1 MAATAPALALERPNL
16 LRPILVGGGIAG
28 ILDQISAFISLGHN
42 VPRNV
47 AAGLIGHH
55 AAFSP
60 SIFPWVL
67 GFFLHF
73 FIAYTA
79 ATIYCL
85 ASRKLPFLAG
95 HWFVCGLYYG
105 ISVFLVMYFI
115 VMPLCAFHYAGPYQL
130 RGLIQGL
137 LAHMLL
143 IGLPISFSL
152 HKLAR

>member
-1 MAATAPALALERPNL
+1 MAATARALSLERPSL
-16 LRPILVGGGIAG
+16 ARPILVGGGIAG

-47 AAGLIGHH
+47 AAGLIGPH
-55 AAFSP
+55 AAFGP
-60 SIFPWVL
+60 SILPWVL

-73 FIAYTA
+73 FIAYSA
-79 ATIYCL
+79 ATIYCV
-85 ASRKLPFLAG
+85 ASRRLPFLAD
-95 HWFVCGLYYG
+95 HWLVCGLYYG

-115 VMPLCAFHYAGPYQL
+115 VMPLCAFHYAGPYRL

-143 IGLPISFSL
+143 IGLPISYSL
-152 HKLAR
+152 HKLRR